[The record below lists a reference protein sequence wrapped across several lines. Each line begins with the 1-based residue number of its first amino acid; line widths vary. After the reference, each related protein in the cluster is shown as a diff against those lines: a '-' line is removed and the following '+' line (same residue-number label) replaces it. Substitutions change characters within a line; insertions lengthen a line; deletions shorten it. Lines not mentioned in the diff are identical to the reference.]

1 MFMYKKKICSIQIHF
16 VVLDPHSFYGVLDP
30 DSFSGVLDPDPY
42 FSPWIRIR
50 FLVFCIRIFS
60 RFYMDL
66 FIVLLNPDPYFF
78 ALGQGF
84 VVFFPY
90 YDSFIC
96 SMVYL

>member
-1 MFMYKKKICSIQIHF
+1 MLNKPI
-16 VVLDPHSFYGVLDP
+16 VVLDPHSFSGVLDP

-78 ALGQGF
+78 CTWPG
-84 VVFFPY
+84 VCCFF
-90 YDSFIC
+90 S
-96 SMVYL
+96 LL